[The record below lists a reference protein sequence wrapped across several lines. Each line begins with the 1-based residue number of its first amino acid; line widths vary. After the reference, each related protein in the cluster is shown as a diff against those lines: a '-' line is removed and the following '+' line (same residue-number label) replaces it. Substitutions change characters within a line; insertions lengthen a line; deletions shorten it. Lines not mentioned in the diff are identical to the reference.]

1 MAQGVRCV
9 ECARVGNTKAPPA
22 MAQCGFAVCD
32 VRKTPGHFVALGSVR
47 TCETFKPAP
56 AELVAARV
64 EWLEGAR

>member
-32 VRKTPGHFVALGSVR
+32 VRKTPGHFVALGSGR
-47 TCETFKPAP
+47 TCETFKPAA
-56 AELVAARV
+56 AELVEA
-64 EWLEGAR
+64 LSLIHI